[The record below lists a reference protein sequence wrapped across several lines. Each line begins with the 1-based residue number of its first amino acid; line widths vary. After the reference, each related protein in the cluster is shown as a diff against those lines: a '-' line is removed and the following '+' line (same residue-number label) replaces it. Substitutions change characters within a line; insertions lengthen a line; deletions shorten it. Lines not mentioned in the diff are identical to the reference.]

1 MKNASI
7 ISPLLI
13 IGFLLA
19 SCTIS
24 KEARSYK
31 SAIDGNWQLKTIATE
46 GIMGKVKVQLFN
58 EAELNCFI
66 GSQWNFNDGNSLGK
80 YSIAKNANECV
91 DVVRNI
97 RWSIFDTKA
106 EPKLLQFKRLND
118 KLKVIDDGN
127 GFRFTIVQL
136 DKNTMQL
143 KSAITFENRPAAII
157 YNFAR
162 N

>member
-1 MKNASI
+1 MRKASSI
-7 ISPLLI
+7 LPLLI
-13 IGFLLA
+13 IVFLLT

-31 SAIDGNWQLKTIATE
+31 NTIDGNWQLKTIATE
-46 GIMGKVKVQLFN
+46 GIMGNVKVQLFN

-80 YSIAKNANECV
+80 YSISKSVNECV
-91 DVVRNI
+91 EVVRNI
-97 RWSIFDTKA
+97 RWSIFETKS
-106 EPKLLQFKRLND
+106 EPKLLQFKRLNE

-143 KSAITFENRPAAII
+143 KSAITFENRPVSII